1 MALDDLE
8 PATLARTL
16 GYLVCAQ
23 ALVVDVLRGKPVSKA
38 DAAAVRQAFIFVRKT
53 LDALDDQAGWNAV
66 PNVRQILAAGD
77 ALAATAGVDA
87 AVLNAWKAA
96 TDPWRT

>member
-8 PATLARTL
+8 PATLAKTL
-16 GYLVCAQ
+16 GYLAGAQ
-23 ALVVDVLRGKPVSKA
+23 ALMVDVLRGKPVSKA

-53 LDALDDQAGWNAV
+53 LDALDEQSNWNAV
-66 PNVRQILAAGD
+66 PNVRLIIAAGD
-77 ALAATAGVDA
+77 ALAGTPSADVSS
-87 AVLNAWKAA
+87 LNAWKAA